1 MFLSIYLIQT
11 YQKELQTITNI
22 ENCSSENLG
31 NILKELYKRVV
42 IPFYIPILMLVPF
55 LLITSSKE
63 NISFSKLRF
72 TTFLVGLFLII
83 FSETT
88 IRLISEKLIKNFSI
102 TLDSYYYFYN
112 IIFIFF

>member
-1 MFLSIYLIQT
+1 M
-11 YQKELQTITNI
+11 TITNI
-22 ENCSSENLG
+22 ENCSAENLG
-31 NILKELYKRVV
+31 NILKELYKRIV

-63 NISFSKLRF
+63 NVSFSKLRF

-102 TLDSYYYFYN
+102 TLIPI
-112 IIFIFF
+112 IIFTILYLFFFNKFNYRKLNK